1 MLIFED
7 LKRFSHPLIF
17 KNNDVVETDGKD
29 GHSLRTADAFP
40 VVDSLPPKN
49 SVCEPERQN
58 DFGGREATT
67 GNASAVRRLGWTR
80 VETYKVGLTFTN
92 GKNR

>member
-40 VVDSLPPKN
+40 VVSEGEKRR
-49 SVCEPERQN
+49 PEM
-58 DFGGREATT
+58 
-67 GNASAVRRLGWTR
+67 RLLFAG
-80 VETYKVGLTFTN
+80 
-92 GKNR
+92 